1 MDPTP
6 AEAAPAKRKIVIVE
20 DNPVQSEL
28 VFEALKEQYDCS
40 KAASGEEALNLI
52 QKVMPDLVLM
62 DLMMPDSPSYEG
74 YEAVRRLAAD
84 PKTASIPI
92 IINTGFNDTRMLDL
106 ISQGPNVAGILIKP
120 VDLKVLREKIESA
133 LKNRVHRSVLVV
145 EDVKPVAEVIS
156 HSLATHYRVT
166 IAGTGRE
173 ALQSVQKER
182 PDLIILDLM
191 LPDASGYEF
200 VRSLQSHEEMRGV
213 PILIYTGANLNSAT
227 LDMIRQEPNVINIL
241 FKPLSGPALRQ
252 KVMETF
258 QKLERK

>member
-1 MDPTP
+1 MDQPQG
-6 AEAAPAKRKIVIVE
+6 AKRKIVIVE
-20 DNPVQSEL
+20 DNPIQSEL
-28 VFEALKEQYDCS
+28 VFEALKGQYDVS
-40 KAASGEEALNLI
+40 RAANGEEGLNLI
-52 QKVMPDLVLM
+52 QQVVPDVVLM

-84 PKTASIPI
+84 PKTASIPV

-120 VDLKVLREKIESA
+120 VDLKVLRDKIESA
-133 LKNRVHRSVLVV
+133 MKNRIHRSILVV

-156 HSLATHYRVT
+156 HSLAAHYRIT
-166 IAGTGRE
+166 IAGSGKD
-173 ALQSVQKER
+173 ALAAAQKER
-182 PDLIILDLM
+182 PDLILLDLM

-200 VRSLQSHEEMRGV
+200 VRSLQSHDEMRGV
-213 PILIYTGANLNSAT
+213 PILIYTGANLNAAT

-241 FKPLSGPALRQ
+241 FKPLSPNVLRQ

-258 QKLERK
+258 QKIEKK